1 MRVLSA
7 ASVGAVRKRELTFR
21 GTGAAA
27 ALALSIGLIGGGT
40 IVSAGPAFASGAAK
54 SCPAPGEVPGIGHA
68 PTFTDNNI
76 ALFAGGDYTVK
87 GASAEAEG
95 LLVVGGDARFAKNG
109 GIFNIGRVGAGSG
122 IIPQPGAV
130 MLAVGGDL
138 SVAQGM
144 TVDVGHGLTS
154 GPGYGG
160 SVRVGGELEVRGK
173 LETNGGGQADG
184 LGREAALRPHAGF
197 GGTIKKESAALG
209 ALKATGTTTAK
220 GGSVTFRSTGPAKGD
235 LQVFEISAA
244 DINGASTFSFES
256 IPAGTSVVVNVTGSQ
271 AVRISPMAVGFN
283 GDRVDAYSSSKFGEA
298 ASRILY
304 NFQDSDSLTLG
315 GGGNF
320 MGSVL
325 APEAS
330 ADITAST
337 NGRLYIGGD
346 LTTHGTGNES
356 HNYPWNGTPPF
367 SCTPDTPTAPSPT
380 PPGGPD
386 EPATPDEP
394 GTPET
399 PGATPPERTAPPSP
413 PAGQTPPAEPPA
425 SAAPPVPSPSASTPG
440 GGNLALTGAGSTV
453 AIAVAAVLVIAAG
466 AAIALVT
473 RRRRRA

>member
-1 MRVLSA
+1 M
-7 ASVGAVRKRELTFR
+7 
-21 GTGAAA
+21 AA
-27 ALALSIGLIGGGT
+27 ALALSVGLIGGGT
-40 IVSAGPAFASGAAK
+40 IVSAGPAFAAGASK

-87 GASAEAEG
+87 GGSAEAEG

-122 IIPQPGAV
+122 VIPQSGAV

-138 SVAQGM
+138 SIAQGM

-160 SVRVGGELEVRGK
+160 SVRVGGELAVRGK

-197 GGTIKKESAALG
+197 GGTVKKESAALG
-209 ALKATGTTTAK
+209 ALKATGTTSAK
-220 GGSVTFRSTGPAKGD
+220 GGSVTFRSTGPSKGD

-256 IPAGTSVVVNVTGSQ
+256 IPAGSSVVVNVTGTQ
-271 AVRISPMAVGFN
+271 AVRISPMAAGLN
-283 GDRVDAYSSSKFGEA
+283 GDRVDVYSSSKFGEA

-304 NFQDSDSLTLG
+304 NFQDSASLTLG

-325 APEAS
+325 APRAS

-367 SCTPDTPTAPSPT
+367 SCTPDTPTAP
-380 PPGGPD
+380 PPAPPSGPDEPGTPD

-394 GTPET
+394 GVPDTPET
-399 PGATPPERTAPPSP
+399 PGTPGNPPGATPPERTAPPSP

-453 AIAVAAVLVIAAG
+453 TIAVAAALVIAVG
-466 AAIALVT
+466 SAIALVT
-473 RRRRRA
+473 RRRRRV